1 MSALAGKVAVIT
13 GAASGIGAGT
23 ARHFVEQG
31 ARVVVADVL
40 DAEGRTLCEILGEA
54 AEYVHCDV
62 TVEADV
68 QAAIAR
74 ATTRFGRLDCMFNNA
89 GTGGVY
95 GPITETPVEGFDRG
109 MALLVRGVFLG
120 MKHAAPV
127 MIAQRSGSIISTASV
142 AGLGVGYGPHVYSA
156 AKAAVIHLTRSVAS
170 ELGEHNV
177 RVNCI
182 CPGGIATPIFA
193 RSIGLEQNEA
203 TRTVELMST
212 LLGSA
217 QPIPRAGLPLDIAKA
232 AAWLASDDSTFV
244 NGHALVVDGGMLGG
258 MKWSD
263 KQGQGELLRDALV
276 KAGKSEPAGKAD

>member
-1 MSALAGKVAVIT
+1 MSSLAGKVVVIT
-13 GAASGIGAGT
+13 GAASGIGAGS
-23 ARHFVEQG
+23 ARHFVEHG
-31 ARVVVADVL
+31 ARIVVADVL
-40 DAEGRTLCEILGEA
+40 DAEGRALCDTLGEA

-68 QAAIAR
+68 QAAVTR

-182 CPGGIATPIFA
+182 CPGGIAK
-193 RSIGLEQNEA
+193 IG
-203 TRTVELMST
+203 
-212 LLGSA
+212 
-217 QPIPRAGLPLDIAKA
+217 RAH
-232 AAWLASDDSTFV
+232 V
-244 NGHALVVDGGMLGG
+244 
-258 MKWSD
+258 
-263 KQGQGELLRDALV
+263 
-276 KAGKSEPAGKAD
+276 